1 MSFVP
6 AGTDLGVKLLKSS
19 FQMLTGQLFLARP
32 SVTQM
37 SNDVHLLGI
46 SGAAGM
52 LAGALPLPPCSA
64 SASHVMVKKRTY
76 VTNKTQGERT

>member
-1 MSFVP
+1 ML
-6 AGTDLGVKLLKSS
+6 TLKST

-37 SNDVHLLGI
+37 SNDMQMLGV

-52 LAGALPLPPCSA
+52 LAVAQQ
-64 SASHVMVKKRTY
+64 V
-76 VTNKTQGERT
+76 